1 MKIYQSGLQLNDLIR
16 EVESQLPEGEFCP
29 HYKVDYL
36 RRTNRLTLLR
46 KPDGKGTV
54 AIFDESAV
62 SEVLAYLNRN
72 RVVDNG

>member
-1 MKIYQSGLQLNDLIR
+1 MKIYKSGLQLNDLIR
-16 EVESQLPEGEFCP
+16 EVEEHLPEGEHCQP
-29 HYKVDYL
+29 YVVDYM
-36 RRTNRLTLLR
+36 RRTNRLSLLR
-46 KPDGKGTV
+46 TPNGKGTV